1 MRLDNTDDRSVQ
13 EFFILPTFSYFGDYQ
28 VLLDLKSQ
36 ITYKAG
42 QGKLLITLNLDK
54 EKLLELMDDFP
65 EARKFYMERAYYR
78 RLEFRRR

>member
-1 MRLDNTDDRSVQ
+1 MRIDKTDDRSFQ

-28 VLLDLKSQ
+28 ILLDLKSQ

-78 RLEFRRR
+78 RIEFRRR